1 MRLDTPLVKALGD
14 KTAKVIKDKLDLRT
28 VGDLLHHYPRRYVVR
43 GSLTT
48 LKDLDIGEH
57 VTVQAR
63 VVSSEVRTA
72 RNGKQI
78 GKVVVTDGSAT
89 LDLTFFGRSA
99 SWHCLRLKPG
109 EEHLFAGE
117 VSEFRE
123 VRQLAHPEVLLAR
136 GEDAVAEA
144 LKIRPIYPAKPG
156 IDTTVLHK
164 CVKLVLPQV
173 EIEDAL
179 PVDLRLEKD
188 LMGLREALE
197 VVHGPDDLADVK
209 AARDRLRW
217 DEAYVFQ
224 VVLARRRAEVRKQ
237 GGTARGGC
245 LGGLLDRYDAQSR
258 FVLTDGQDKV
268 GRTLY
273 TELGR
278 SFPMHRLLQGEV
290 GSGKTV
296 VALRAMLTVVDSG
309 GQAAL
314 LAPTE
319 VLAQQHAHSLRELL
333 GPLATGGQ
341 LGGTSDGTRVTLLT
355 GSLQGAARKRVLAEI
370 VSGEAGIV
378 VGTHALLSE
387 GVDFH
392 DLGLVVVDEQHRF
405 GVEQRDA
412 LRAKGSHPHLL
423 VMTATPIPRTVAMTV
438 FGDLDISTLR
448 ELPQGRQP
456 IETSVVQLRTQG
468 FADAMDVIRAEVS
481 WGRQAFVVCPRIGD
495 EPAAPSADG
504 KRPPLSVLETVE
516 RLRSHFLPGL
526 RVEAMHGRM
535 STEAKDDVMGRFA
548 KGDIEVLVSTTV
560 IEVGVDVPNATVM
573 VVMDAERY
581 GISQLHQ
588 LRGRIGRGAHASSCF
603 LATAVPPGAPPH
615 GRLQAVAATTDGFAL
630 SELDLKVRQE
640 GDVLGKDQS
649 GGRRSLAFLRL
660 DDVEIIERTKALA
673 ASVVEADPDLLE
685 HPALRLSVDAVIGQ
699 QRQAFIEKA

>member
-1 MRLDTPLVKALGD
+1 
-14 KTAKVIKDKLDLRT
+14 
-28 VGDLLHHYPRRYVVR
+28 
-43 GSLTT
+43 
-48 LKDLDIGEH
+48 
-57 VTVQAR
+57 
-63 VVSSEVRTA
+63 
-72 RNGKQI
+72 
-78 GKVVVTDGSAT
+78 
-89 LDLTFFGRSA
+89 
-99 SWHCLRLKPG
+99 
-109 EEHLFAGE
+109 
-117 VSEFRE
+117 
-123 VRQLAHPEVLLAR
+123 
-136 GEDAVAEA
+136 
-144 LKIRPIYPAKPG
+144 
-156 IDTTVLHK
+156 
-164 CVKLVLPQV
+164 
-173 EIEDAL
+173 
-179 PVDLRLEKD
+179 
-188 LMGLREALE
+188 
-197 VVHGPDDLADVK
+197 
-209 AARDRLRW
+209 
-217 DEAYVFQ
+217 
-224 VVLARRRAEVRKQ
+224 
-237 GGTARGGC
+237 
-245 LGGLLDRYDAQSR
+245 
-258 FVLTDGQDKV
+258 
-268 GRTLY
+268 
-273 TELGR
+273 
-278 SFPMHRLLQGEV
+278 
-290 GSGKTV
+290 
-296 VALRAMLTVVDSG
+296 
-309 GQAAL
+309 
-314 LAPTE
+314 
-319 VLAQQHAHSLRELL
+319 
-333 GPLATGGQ
+333 
-341 LGGTSDGTRVTLLT
+341 
-355 GSLQGAARKRVLAEI
+355 
-370 VSGEAGIV
+370 
-378 VGTHALLSE
+378 
-387 GVDFH
+387 
-392 DLGLVVVDEQHRF
+392 
-405 GVEQRDA
+405 
-412 LRAKGSHPHLL
+412 
-423 VMTATPIPRTVAMTV
+423 MTV

-468 FADAMDVIRAEVS
+468 FADAMDVIRAQVS

-548 KGDIEVLVSTTV
+548 EGDIEVLVSTTV

-615 GRLQAVAATTDGFAL
+615 GRLQAVAATMDGFAL